1 MTPPPPPPHPPSPN
15 MPPPTGGTVAGDS
28 GRVDAAPTTSP
39 TPPAAP
45 LLTRHRARLVSWV
58 IAGLLVVWLSSALAR
73 EFRPMAAET
82 RYDYQTFGKLPVSYG
97 GRFKPLATVARN
109 AALLFGGRQELVEL
123 DPADVPD
130 HWRAALDD
138 PSEADATLDIPA
150 TWWLTE
156 TLADPRA
163 SAELPLFRVDH
174 PEVRTLVGQGEN
186 PSKRLSYAEID
197 PKLPGLFE
205 VARQADALDKAS
217 RTAFQNEALELA
229 GNVST
234 FLGLANQESIH
245 SIPTDAV
252 PTAAANGETAEAPQE
267 AAADWEPMRVPHDH
281 ADHAP
286 GQHVEPIRSE
296 HNLAYRAAYEQLYRS
311 YATGDAAGFNQRL
324 TQLHERFAG
333 DHPAVTRR
341 AAVEWHFN
349 HFAPFTKAMVLYIL
363 AGLLVVFSWVVA
375 PRVLLATAW
384 KVTVVALLVHTV
396 ALAVRVY
403 LSGRPPVTNLY
414 SSAVFIGWGVVLLS
428 LLLEPLLRRGLG
440 LIVGISVGVVTLLI
454 AQGLSADGDTMAVL
468 QAVLDT
474 NLWLATH
481 VIIITLGYVAAFV
494 AGALGILYVI
504 MGVFTKALDR
514 GTARRLATTIY
525 GTVCFCVLLSFVGTI
540 LGGIWADQSWGRF
553 WGWDPKENGALM
565 IVIWN
570 AVILHARWGHLVRE
584 RGLAL
589 LAILGNIV
597 TAWSW
602 FGVNLLGA
610 GLHSYGFTEAG
621 EGGILEKLLNPGPKE
636 WLLLFVLSQLLI
648 VVLGSLPT
656 PRWRSFAR
664 PRVSS
669 SAPASESRRG
679 EPRTQPA

>member
-1 MTPPPPPPHPPSPN
+1 MSNKQPGALPPPSTASAELSTPPRPVKP
-15 MPPPTGGTVAGDS
+15 VAGR
-28 GRVDAAPTTSP
+28 RVAAV
-39 TPPAAP
+39 
-45 LLTRHRARLVSWV
+45 VSWV
-58 IAGLLVVWLSSALAR
+58 VAAMLLAWLGKELAA
-73 EFRPMAAET
+73 EFRPMEAQT
-82 RYDYQTFGKLPVSYG
+82 RYDYQAFGKLPVSYG
-97 GRFKPLATVARN
+97 GRFKPMDTVARN
-109 AALLFGGRQELVEL
+109 AALLFGGRQNLVEQN
-123 DPADVPD
+123 ANQVPEY
-130 HWRAALDD
+130 WRAALSD
-138 PSEADATLDIPA
+138 PSAIDEKLDIPA
-150 TWWLTE
+150 SWWLTE
-156 TLADPRA
+156 VLADPRQA
-163 SAELPLFRVDH
+163 AEYPLFRVDH
-174 PEVRTLVGQGEN
+174 PEVRALVGQADN
-186 PSKRLSYAEID
+186 VAKRLSYAEID

-205 VARQADALDKAS
+205 VAQQADQLDKAA
-217 RTAFQNEALELA
+217 RTVFQNEALQLA

-234 FLGLANQESIH
+234 FLGLANQEAIH
-245 SIPTDAV
+245 SIPTD
-252 PTAAANGETAEAPQE
+252 PPSPPLPRPLDDNAAPAPAADRVE
-267 AAADWEPMRVPHDH
+267 VAADWEPMHLTHDH
-281 ADHAP
+281 ASHAP

-296 HNLAYRAAYEQLYRS
+296 NNQAYRTAYHEMYRS
-311 YATGDAAGFNQRL
+311 YAAGDAETFNSKVG
-324 TQLHERFAG
+324 QLLDKLEAE
-333 DHPAVTRR
+333 HPAVTRK

-349 HFAPFTKAMVLYIL
+349 HFAPFSKAMVLYIA
-363 AGLLVVFSWVVA
+363 AGLLIIFSWIVA
-375 PRVLLATAW
+375 PRLLLSTAW

-396 ALAVRVY
+396 ALVVRVY

-481 VIIITLGYVAAFV
+481 VIIITFGYVAAFV
-494 AGALGILYVI
+494 AGALGILYVL
-504 MGVFTKALDR
+504 MGVFTKGLDR
-514 GTARRLATTIY
+514 PLARRLATTIY

-602 FGVNLLGA
+602 FGVNLLARACTPTALPKRATA
-610 GLHSYGFTEAG
+610 G
-621 EGGILEKLLNPGPKE
+621 
-636 WLLLFVLSQLLI
+636 
-648 VVLGSLPT
+648 
-656 PRWRSFAR
+656 
-664 PRVSS
+664 
-669 SAPASESRRG
+669 
-679 EPRTQPA
+679 